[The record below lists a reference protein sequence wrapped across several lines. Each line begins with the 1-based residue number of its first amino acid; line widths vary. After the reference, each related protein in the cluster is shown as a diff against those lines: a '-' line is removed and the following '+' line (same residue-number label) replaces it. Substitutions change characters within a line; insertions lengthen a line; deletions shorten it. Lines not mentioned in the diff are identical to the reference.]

1 MCVMQRVVVM
11 KCSFFQ
17 LYALKNM
24 SLLCGRQNA
33 HLLSASATCYK
44 QRKEGGKKSRVFSLF
59 QFLLEILSCVSPHLL

>member
-24 SLLCGRQNA
+24 SLLYGRQNA

-44 QRKEGGKKSRVFSLF
+44 QRKEGGKKVVFSPCF
-59 QFLLEILSCVSPHLL
+59 NFFWKF